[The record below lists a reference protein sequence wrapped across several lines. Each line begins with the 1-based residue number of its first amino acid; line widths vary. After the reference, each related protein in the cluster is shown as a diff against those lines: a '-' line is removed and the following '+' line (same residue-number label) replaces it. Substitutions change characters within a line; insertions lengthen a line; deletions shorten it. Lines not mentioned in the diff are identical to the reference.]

1 MNNPDKSEDIC
12 VSNLDFQVGWEGVVG
27 GICDILGGVEF
38 KKCLHV
44 NINCWVLTRAA
55 DVRTNLS
62 PERGCI
68 MPEN

>member
-1 MNNPDKSEDIC
+1 MRRGG
-12 VSNLDFQVGWEGVVG
+12 GWY
-27 GICDILGGVEF
+27 LGYFRGVEF

-44 NINCWVLTRAA
+44 NINCRVLIRAA

-68 MPEN
+68 MPGN